1 MPHVEFVPLSGFRVR
16 EEELLALGMT
26 LPGFAARGR
35 AIAALPALGVLTLA
49 GMLPGHWTAGYRA
62 AARVD
67 DELVAGIVAARPDLV
82 AISCLTASA
91 VEAYAL
97 AGRLRAHRVPT
108 VIGGL
113 HATALPA
120 EAARHCDA
128 VVVGDGE
135 AVWPRLLADLERGD
149 LRPCYDAG
157 DGHSLAAAPLPRFDL
172 LGPSPR
178 PRYTIQTQRGCPLAC
193 EFCAASRL
201 LGAHREKPAARI
213 AAELDALLAGQP
225 RASVELADDNS
236 FVAPGRAGVL
246 ADLFAGR
253 GIRWFTESDWRIGER
268 PTDLRRLADAGLV
281 QVLVGIESLSFR
293 HPGMGA
299 KRVEPGRILDAVTA
313 IQEAGIVVNGC
324 FIVGADGETDATLD
338 ALVEFLLAS
347 PFAEVQVTLETPFPG
362 TPLHAR
368 LARAG
373 RLIDARDWS
382 YYTLFDVVHRPDL
395 MTVAGLEAGFRR
407 VLAAVFGPGP
417 SAARGERR
425 RRVWANHPAFRGRP
439 EVPPDIVEDRA

>member
-16 EEELLALGMT
+16 EEELLGLGMT
-26 LPGFAARGR
+26 LPGLGARGR
-35 AIAALPALGVLTLA
+35 AIGELPALGVLALA
-49 GMLPGHWTAGYRA
+49 GMLPPAWTAGYRA
-62 AARVD
+62 AERVD
-67 DELVAGIVAARPDLV
+67 DELVDGIVARRPDVV

-91 VEAYAL
+91 LEAYTL

-113 HATALPA
+113 HATALPD
-120 EAARHCDA
+120 EAGRHCDA

-135 AVWPRLLADLERGD
+135 AVWPRLIADLECGD
-149 LRPCYDAG
+149 LRPRYDAG
-157 DGHSLAAAPLPRFDL
+157 AAFPLAAAPVPRYDL
-172 LGPSPR
+172 LGSGPR
-178 PRYTIQTQRGCPLAC
+178 PRFTLQTQRGCPLAC

-201 LGAHREKPAARI
+201 LGPHREKPAERI
-213 AAELDALLAGQP
+213 AAELDALCAGHP
-225 RASVELADDNS
+225 RPNVELADDNS
-236 FVAPGRAGVL
+236 FVSPGRAAVI

-268 PTDLRRLADAGLV
+268 PAELRRLAAAGLV
-281 QVLVGIESLSFR
+281 QVLVGIESLPFR

-299 KRVEPGRILDAVTA
+299 KRVEMGRILDAVAA

-338 ALVEFLLAS
+338 HLVEFLLAA

-362 TPLHAR
+362 TALHAR

-373 RLIDARDWS
+373 RLIADRDWS
-382 YYTLFDVVHRPDL
+382 HYTLFDVVHHPTAL
-395 MTVAGLEAGFRR
+395 SVAGLEAGFRR
-407 VLAAVFGPGP
+407 VLGAVFGPGP
-417 SAARGERR
+417 SAARARRR
-425 RRVWANHPAFRGRP
+425 RRVWADHPAFRGRP
-439 EVPPDIVEDRA
+439 PAAPGLPECPA